1 MRKLKLDKNIILI
14 IAASVVLLVEVVLL
28 ILEVG
33 AISGID
39 KKISKT
45 KQDLA
50 NIEREWPGKE
60 NYVKKSD
67 SLKKEIAE
75 MREKFILPQQD
86 SALFSYI
93 SSESKAFGVQIKAIK
108 PQPLHDYSSG
118 KVGKF
123 KCLPIAVSAVS
134 SFHNF
139 AQFIDFLQG
148 GKYFFDVLEIQILSD
163 SPYHPIEM
171 VICGLVREN

>member
-14 IAASVVLLVEVVLL
+14 IAASTILLVEIFLL

-33 AISGID
+33 AISGIN

-45 KQDLA
+45 KQDLIT
-50 NIEREWPGKE
+50 IEREWPNKE

-67 SLKKEIAE
+67 SLKKEIAD

-93 SSESKAFGVQIKAIK
+93 SSESKNFSVQIKALK
-108 PQPLHDYSSG
+108 PQPLQDYAAS
-118 KVGKF
+118 KLGKF
-123 KCLPIAVSAVS
+123 KYLPITVNAAS

-139 AQFIDFLQG
+139 AQFMDFLQD
-148 GKYFFDVLEIQILSD
+148 GKYFFDVLEMRIISD
-163 SPYHPIEM
+163 SPYHLIEM
-171 VICGLVREN
+171 VICGLVKEK